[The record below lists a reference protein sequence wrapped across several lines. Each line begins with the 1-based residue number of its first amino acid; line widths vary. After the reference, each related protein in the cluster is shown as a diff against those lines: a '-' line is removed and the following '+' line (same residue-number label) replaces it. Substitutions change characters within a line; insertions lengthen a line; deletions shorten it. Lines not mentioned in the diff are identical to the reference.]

1 MVRLVRPRLLQTSRS
16 ASEDLVSESLATFRQ
31 VFCEGNPGQL
41 WSCTSGRGFAKIP
54 GSEPLPSSSRP
65 KRFGTRK
72 GLPAEEQTPS
82 QAASGSDISAEAHA
96 SNIATL
102 QRETAATGIRALVM
116 QVQNQSPC
124 LHCMASYLCWLVWP
138 ENSIRQERRLLHASG
153 PRGVTSIRQPPS
165 QTWRCQANIAHEHL
179 KNHLLSCGPILSE
192 QKARAWTVNEPLGRS
207 TAREFCCSIPQ
218 VSYTKMSAA
227 VICMHPAWLIA
238 GVYLALLSLP

>member
-1 MVRLVRPRLLQTSRS
+1 MFRLVRPRLLQTSRS

-124 LHCMASYLCWLVWP
+124 LHCMASYLCWLVWYKAGATP
-138 ENSIRQERRLLHASG
+138 LACIWPKRCHKHQAATKSDLAMSG
-153 PRGVTSIRQPPS
+153 KH
-165 QTWRCQANIAHEHL
+165 CA
-179 KNHLLSCGPILSE
+179 
-192 QKARAWTVNEPLGRS
+192 
-207 TAREFCCSIPQ
+207 
-218 VSYTKMSAA
+218 
-227 VICMHPAWLIA
+227 
-238 GVYLALLSLP
+238 